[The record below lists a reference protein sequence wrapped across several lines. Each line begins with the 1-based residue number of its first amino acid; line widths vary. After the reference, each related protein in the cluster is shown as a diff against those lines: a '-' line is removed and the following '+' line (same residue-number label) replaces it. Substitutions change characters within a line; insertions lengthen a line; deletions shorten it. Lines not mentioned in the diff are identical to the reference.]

1 MQNDV
6 SLTSFPPSTSLD
18 LAERHLRD
26 HLSHMVKDFEKHT
39 KTRVPKRGAPNAEY
53 ADFVARV
60 SRGSDDA
67 NAEGSAED
75 TTKALVAVSPP
86 PSANANANEAKKMRL
101 SKDPSDPPDA
111 GALLAAWSSYPGVS
125 FASTDEGEIALPGSP
140 KSAKRRGRVAI
151 AMHGHVSNAL
161 EIRELYGLP
170 PRAASPPP
178 TPETPPA
185 LAQKR
190 CTRAGARAQAKRAE
204 DQKAMP
210 PPPPVFKSPDVESAS
225 LLLELYLRRFE
236 DADGDP
242 SDQPATALAACEGS
256 FSFVLLDSTRDAVLA
271 ARSAHSDTHPLFWG
285 TAPRNP
291 GETDRASNLET
302 PTESEWDGST
312 LFASH
317 PAAIDSSCGG
327 AAAAFPLGAFYY
339 VDETMEYGVI
349 QRLNPEG
356 SRSRRKV
363 KPVHRIN
370 SSGKV
375 CGLGFYTESGN
386 DLASMAGKYIA

>member
-1 MQNDV
+1 
-6 SLTSFPPSTSLD
+6 L
-18 LAERHLRD
+18 RH
-26 HLSHMVKDFEKHT
+26 HLSHMVKGFEKHT
-39 KTRVPKRGAPNAEY
+39 ETHVPQRGAPGAEY
-53 ADFVARV
+53 ADFV
-60 SRGSDDA
+60 SRGSRRRERSDDDDA
-67 NAEGSAED
+67 AAAED
-75 TTKALVAVSPP
+75 KTRALVCASPP
-86 PSANANANEAKKMRL
+86 DANEAKKMRL
-101 SKDPSDPPDA
+101 SDRSDPSDPPNA

-125 FASTDEGEIALPGSP
+125 FASTRDTPVLKGDGE
-140 KSAKRRGRVAI
+140 KRGAFAEASRGGVAV
-151 AMHGHVSNAL
+151 AMHGHISNAT

-170 PRAASPPP
+170 PRAPSPPP
-178 TPETPPA
+178 PPETQKTQKA
-185 LAQKR
+185 LAQTR
-190 CTRAGARAQAKRAE
+190 CTRAGARARAKHAE
-204 DQKAMP
+204 DSKAMP

-242 SDQPATALAACEGS
+242 SDQPATALASCEGS
-256 FSFVLLDSTRDAVLA
+256 FAFVLLDSTRDAVLA

-291 GETDRASNLET
+291 GETFSYEHSHASA
-302 PTESEWDGST
+302 PTEREWDGST
-312 LFASH
+312 LFASD
-317 PAAIDSSCGG
+317 PMAIDAPCGG

-339 VDETMEYGVI
+339 VDETMAYGAI

-356 SRSRRKV
+356 ASRAKRAV

>member
-1 MQNDV
+1 M
-6 SLTSFPPSTSLD
+6 
-18 LAERHLRD
+18 RD
-26 HLSHMVKDFEKHT
+26 HLSHMVKGFEKHT
-39 KTRVPKRGAPNAEY
+39 RARVPKRAAVDAQY

-60 SRGSDDA
+60 GRRKSRET
-67 NAEGSAED
+67 NASRAAAAAEAED
-75 TTKALVAVSPP
+75 TTRALVPVSP
-86 PSANANANEAKKMRL
+86 AKRTRMT
-101 SKDPSDPPDA
+101 SPDPADPPDA

-125 FASTDEGEIALPGSP
+125 FASTETSADEGRG
-140 KSAKRRGRVAI
+140 GRVAV

-170 PRAASPPP
+170 PRAASPPLA
-178 TPETPPA
+178 PETPPTA
-185 LAQKR
+185 VPQKR

-204 DQKAMP
+204 DVKAMP
-210 PPPPVFKSPDVESAS
+210 PPPPVVRPSPDVESAS

-291 GETDRASNLET
+291 GETGGGVSRDAPSSGVAA
-302 PTESEWDGST
+302 TELEWDGST
-312 LFASH
+312 LFASD
-317 PAAIDSSCGG
+317 PAAIDAPCGG

-356 SRSRRKV
+356 SRAKRRV

>member
-1 MQNDV
+1 M
-6 SLTSFPPSTSLD
+6 
-18 LAERHLRD
+18 RD
-26 HLSHMVKDFEKHT
+26 HLSHMVKGFEKHT
-39 KTRVPKRGAPNAEY
+39 RARVPKRVAVDAQY

-60 SRGSDDA
+60 GRRKSRET
-67 NAEGSAED
+67 NASRAAAAAEAED
-75 TTKALVAVSPP
+75 TMRALVPVSP
-86 PSANANANEAKKMRL
+86 AKRTRMT
-101 SKDPSDPPDA
+101 SPDPADPPDA

-125 FASTDEGEIALPGSP
+125 FASTETSADEGRG
-140 KSAKRRGRVAI
+140 GRVAV

-170 PRAASPPP
+170 PRAASPPLA
-178 TPETPPA
+178 PETPPTA
-185 LAQKR
+185 VPQKR

-204 DQKAMP
+204 DVKAMP
-210 PPPPVFKSPDVESAS
+210 PPPPVVRPSPDVESAS

-291 GETDRASNLET
+291 GETGGGVSRDAPSSGVAA
-302 PTESEWDGST
+302 TELEWDGST
-312 LFASH
+312 LFASD
-317 PAAIDSSCGG
+317 PAAIDAPCGG

-356 SRSRRKV
+356 SRAKRRV

>member
-1 MQNDV
+1 M
-6 SLTSFPPSTSLD
+6 
-18 LAERHLRD
+18 RD
-26 HLSHMVKDFEKHT
+26 HLSHMVKDFEKHS

-53 ADFVARV
+53 ADFVARA
-60 SRGSDDA
+60 SRRTDDA
-67 NAEGSAED
+67 AEGSAED
-75 TTKALVAVSPP
+75 RTRALVAISPP
-86 PSANANANEAKKMRL
+86 PSANKNANEAKKMRL
-101 SKDPSDPPDA
+101 STSDPSDPPDA

-125 FASTDEGEIALPGSP
+125 FASTPEGEMALPGE
-140 KSAKRRGRVAI
+140 KTKNKRRGRVAV
-151 AMHGHVSNAL
+151 AMHGHVSNAT

-178 TPETPPA
+178 PPETPPSV
-185 LAQKR
+185 AQKR
-190 CTRAGARAQAKRAE
+190 CTRADARARAKRAE

-291 GETDRASNLET
+291 GETTSAYDSSSA
-302 PTESEWDGST
+302 PTEREWDGST

-317 PAAIDSSCGG
+317 PAAVDAPCGG

-356 SRSRRKV
+356 SRAKRKV

>member
-1 MQNDV
+1 M
-6 SLTSFPPSTSLD
+6 
-18 LAERHLRD
+18 RD
-26 HLSHMVKDFEKHT
+26 HLSHMVKDFEKGT
-39 KTRVPKRGAPNAEY
+39 GTIVPERAAPGAAY

-60 SRGSDDA
+60 GRRTSRGRAPERDA
-67 NAEGSAED
+67 GAEAEGA
-75 TTKALVAVSPP
+75 TRALVPAPPIVSV
-86 PSANANANEAKKMRL
+86 SREKKRTRL
-101 SKDPSDPPDA
+101 SGSDTSDPPDA

-125 FASTDEGEIALPGSP
+125 FASVEDAPDDASDGT
-140 KSAKRRGRVAI
+140 KRSAVASARGGRAAV

-161 EIRELYGLP
+161 EIRELYGLA
-170 PRAASPPP
+170 PRAASFAPPP
-178 TPETPPA
+178 EPA
-185 LAQKR
+185 PAALSHKR
-190 CTRAGARAQAKRAE
+190 RTRACARAQAKHAE
-204 DQKAMP
+204 DIKAMP
-210 PPPPVFKSPDVESAS
+210 PPPPVVKSPDAESAS

-256 FSFVLLDSTRDAVLA
+256 FSFVLIDSARDAVLA

-291 GETDRASNLET
+291 GETGGAFSRDAFSRGNTATELEG
-302 PTESEWDGST
+302 EWDGST
-312 LFASH
+312 LFASD
-317 PAAIDSSCGG
+317 PAAIDASCGG

-356 SRSRRKV
+356 GRAKRKV